1 MPKSPLSPR
10 PFALP
15 VIVAALFCVLA
26 PASKAAEPEPRVVTA
41 DFQQVK
47 GPNSHYESY
56 CVGAGRAGELLRA
69 SALDHL
75 RDVRENC
82 GFRYL
87 RFHGLFHDDMGVVPA
102 NKAPEAPFNF
112 QYVDQVYDAILALG
126 IKPFVELGF
135 MPSPFASGTKTVFWW
150 KANVTPPKDYADW
163 SKLIRDFT
171 EHMEQRHGRDEVKT
185 WFFEVW
191 NEPNHPGFFSSTQE
205 EYFRMYDVSAAAIKG
220 VCADYRVGGP
230 STAGNA
236 WIPELINHC
245 SSNNV
250 PIDFVSTHTYGGQ
263 YAFDEFGKK
272 TQYLKPE
279 PDIIA
284 KAVAGVAAQVKA
296 SPKPDLPLYYT
307 EWSASSSSRDPIHDS
322 YISAPYILNALK
334 RSAGLAKAMS
344 YWTFTDV
351 FEEAGPPPTPFHG
364 GFGLINLQGLH
375 KPSYY
380 AYKFLHALG
389 DTELACADPSATV
402 CRSENGVQAL
412 VWHYRCPKQDAPNAP
427 FFKRDLPAA
436 PLPPVRIVL
445 THLPA
450 GKYRLKIYGV
460 GYRRNDVYDAF
471 LAMGS
476 PANPTPEQ
484 IRKLAAESDGKP
496 CVDEEVQ
503 IGAAGEFD
511 HQLPMQENDVWL
523 VTLEKDKG

>member
-1 MPKSPLSPR
+1 MQKAPVS
-10 PFALP
+10 FALP
-15 VIVAALFCVLA
+15 AVLA
-26 PASKAAEPEPRVVTA
+26 TLLCCLVTPPRAGAADEPRTVTA
-41 DFQQVK
+41 DFQQAK
-47 GPNSHYESY
+47 GPNTHDESY
-56 CVGAGRAGELLRA
+56 CVGSGRAGELLRA

-102 NKAPEAPFNF
+102 NKAAEAPFNF

-135 MPSPFASGTKTVFWW
+135 MPTPFASGTKTVFWW
-150 KANVTPPKDYADW
+150 KANVTPPKNYDDW
-163 SKLIRDFT
+163 SRLIRDFT
-171 EHMEQRHGRDEVKT
+171 AHMEQRHGRDEVKS

-191 NEPNHPGFFSSTQE
+191 NEPNHPGFFSGTQE
-205 EYFRMYDVSAAAIKG
+205 EYLRMYDVSAAAVKG

-230 STAGNA
+230 STAGNG

-245 SSNNV
+245 SANKV
-250 PIDFVSTHTYGGQ
+250 PLDFVSTHTYGGQ
-263 YAFDEFGKK
+263 HTFDEFGKK

-279 PDIIA
+279 PDVIS
-284 KAVAGVAAQVKA
+284 KAVAGVAEQVKA
-296 SPKPDLPLYYT
+296 SPMPDLPVYYT

-351 FEEAGPPPTPFHG
+351 FEEAGPPPSPFHG

-389 DTELACADPSATV
+389 DTELVCEDPSATV

-412 VWHYRCPKQDAPNAP
+412 VWNYLCPKQDAPNSQ
-427 FFKRDLPAA
+427 FFKRDLPAR
-436 PLPPVRIVL
+436 PLPPVRLVL
-445 THLPA
+445 KHLPA
-450 GKYRLKIYGV
+450 GKYAWKIHGV
-460 GYRRNDVYDAF
+460 GYGRNDVYRAF

-476 PANPTPEQ
+476 PANPTPAQ
-484 IRKLAAESDGKP
+484 IRELAAQSDGKP
-496 CVDEEVQ
+496 IKEGTVQ
-503 IGAAGEFD
+503 INADGEYRC
-511 HQLPMQENDVWL
+511 QLPMRENDVWL
-523 VTLEKDKG
+523 VTLEKAKE